1 VACGLLH
8 VAVGEPMIQLDDKE
22 LQQVTGGLGALRQ
35 AFAQNHPIAA
45 GVLRRLFFGPQQG
58 GGGCPG
64 GTCAPQGGGQ

>member
-1 VACGLLH
+1 
-8 VAVGEPMIQLDDKE
+8 MIQLDDKQ

-45 GVLRRLFFGPQQG
+45 GVLRRLVFGSQQG

-64 GTCAPQGGGQ
+64 GNCGQPQGGGQ

>member
-1 VACGLLH
+1 
-8 VAVGEPMIQLDDKE
+8 MTQLDDTQ

-45 GVLRRLFFGPQQG
+45 GVLRRLFFGPQQQG

-64 GTCAPQGGGQ
+64 GSCGQQPQGGGQ